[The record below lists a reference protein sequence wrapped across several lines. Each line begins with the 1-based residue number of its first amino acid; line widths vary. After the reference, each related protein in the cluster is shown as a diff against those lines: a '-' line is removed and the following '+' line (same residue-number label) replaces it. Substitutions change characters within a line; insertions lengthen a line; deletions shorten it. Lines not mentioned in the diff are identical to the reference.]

1 MSVRNPLG
9 RAEAQVAQLTYD
21 LADLRR
27 ELDRAVSRLK
37 TATSTIWRL
46 KRRNAVLL
54 AAQQKRSG
62 VVSQISSDAMW
73 SREVSVLLE
82 FCARWAAQD
91 DLPELC
97 CRMLNRL
104 KTTDV
109 RAEPLLLT
117 LTDKQG
123 PVFDK
128 LRKAMNRERDW
139 EIAGH
144 ISQVWSPGLM
154 DTLRLCIGLSYNRT
168 MWLES
173 AFKYDWDVN
182 ELGHKVKKRHMLA
195 PDSEIPL
202 PSPFVVARM
211 REVGPELLSGE
222 AENLQSADRKAAW
235 VKDVDHAFL
244 RVVETTPRTGTGGW
258 TTQGT
263 KESKH
268 VLLLTYD
275 GAKVSADTSGV
286 TFACLPANVERL
298 NQSCQQVNVKQ
309 KIKILIKCVSGAPM
323 DSETHERHLK
333 YFLGPSLEF
342 STTQVDQQRA
352 YAGVLARE
360 AGRRRALADP
370 QGSIIGDLEGP
381 VPSICH

>member
-27 ELDRAVSRLK
+27 EFDRAVSRLK

-182 ELGHKVKKRHMLA
+182 SEGHKVKKRHLLA

-286 TFACLPANVERL
+286 TFACLPASVERL
-298 NQSCQQVNVKQ
+298 NQLC
-309 KIKILIKCVSGAPM
+309 
-323 DSETHERHLK
+323 
-333 YFLGPSLEF
+333 
-342 STTQVDQQRA
+342 
-352 YAGVLARE
+352 
-360 AGRRRALADP
+360 
-370 QGSIIGDLEGP
+370 
-381 VPSICH
+381 

>member
-1 MSVRNPLG
+1 M
-9 RAEAQVAQLTYD
+9 
-21 LADLRR
+21 
-27 ELDRAVSRLK
+27 
-37 TATSTIWRL
+37 
-46 KRRNAVLL
+46 
-54 AAQQKRSG
+54 
-62 VVSQISSDAMW
+62 VSQISSDAMW

-144 ISQVWSPGLM
+144 MSQVWSPGLM

-182 ELGHKVKKRHMLA
+182 GEGHKVKHRHMIA
-195 PDSEIPL
+195 PDSEVPL

-222 AENLQSADRKAAW
+222 AENVQSDDWKAALRRRGSKMW
-235 VKDVDHAFL
+235 TMPSSGWWRPPPGQAPVAGRPKAPRRASMCSCSPMMVPRCRQTPAASHLLACL
-244 RVVETTPRTGTGGW
+244 RV
-258 TTQGT
+258 
-263 KESKH
+263 
-268 VLLLTYD
+268 
-275 GAKVSADTSGV
+275 
-286 TFACLPANVERL
+286 
-298 NQSCQQVNVKQ
+298 
-309 KIKILIKCVSGAPM
+309 
-323 DSETHERHLK
+323 
-333 YFLGPSLEF
+333 
-342 STTQVDQQRA
+342 
-352 YAGVLARE
+352 
-360 AGRRRALADP
+360 
-370 QGSIIGDLEGP
+370 
-381 VPSICH
+381 